1 MSMPLLCAV
10 IAGTLS
16 PPSVNGDICETL
28 QTKQTPVS
36 PSLTAP
42 PGMDNAQSHSQP
54 FPSSQF

>member
-42 PGMDNAQSHSQP
+42 SGMDNA
-54 FPSSQF
+54 